1 MNIKTAFLLVS
12 VSIVALTG
20 CNLTTSE
27 EATISAD
34 QVLTAIVQTVDA
46 ALSLT
51 PPATSTSTPTAT
63 ETATATAT
71 FTPSATASPTVQTG
85 SVYTQGQ
92 ASGCDNAAFAGDV
105 TIPDGTQFA
114 PETAFTKTWRMSNTG
129 SCAWTTGY
137 SVVFVNGDGM
147 GGVSPQSLTSETAPG
162 SSREISVNLVAPK
175 NPGTYTGYW
184 QLRNPA
190 GNVFGHQFYVQ
201 IVVTGGTTPTA
212 TATGPTGTPTV
223 TNTPGGSGKPDLK
236 ITSITFDPPSPTRN
250 GSFKVQVKVENV
262 GDADAGAFMVEWWSD
277 QGNEDPKTK
286 TTWNVSSLA
295 ANSSK
300 TLEYYCDKSAGA
312 CTAYD
317 SSGNYTSKAFADA
330 NNAIQESDEDN
341 NQKTQAVTISQ

>member
-1 MNIKTAFLLVS
+1 MNIKTAFLLFS
-12 VSIVALTG
+12 FSIVALTG

-201 IVVTGGTTPTA
+201 IVVTGSATPTA
-212 TATGPTGTPTV
+212 TATGPTPTPTI
-223 TNTPGGSGKPDLK
+223 TKTPDPSAKPDLIIK
-236 ITSITFDPPSPTRN
+236 NITYDPPNPPKDTSVT
-250 GSFKVQVKVENV
+250 VKIQVENI
-262 GDADAGAFMVEWWSD
+262 GNADSGAFRVEWWPGVGSESFAINAPSIPAKKETTVTYQYKGYETPD
-277 QGNEDPKTK
+277 QY
-286 TTWNVSSLA
+286 TTEALA
-295 ANSSK
+295 DLDDVI
-300 TLEYYCDKSAGA
+300 T
-312 CTAYD
+312 
-317 SSGNYTSKAFADA
+317 
-330 NNAIQESDEDN
+330 ESDETN
-341 NQKTQAVTISQ
+341 NRRTKDITVQ